1 MIANEKNAAAKKPIS
16 IASVLT
22 TIKKLAS
29 KITTLH
35 LAVLF
40 VIASIFLAYI
50 CVAPPTDL
58 PNWPLYRINTR
69 IWQSLERFGKHVK
82 PYHLRVLTSASQH
95 FESRVLFLIT
105 YMDVPDHLHKAGK
118 PLSCEELKPLI
129 DEANVEIVNL
139 PYLCRV
145 LHAASHFDFLVEAE
159 EHKYEL
165 SELGKYLV
173 KSHPKSLNGY
183 VQMIAGDEAFI
194 IATALSRSIFTGNS
208 GFKETYREEL
218 LDHLKSD
225 PPFQE
230 IFDRGMADN
239 ARLVAPAIIAD
250 YPSFGSCKHI
260 CDIGGGVGSFLYSV
274 LEYYTYG
281 IKGTVFD
288 LTDVIDGAK
297 LVLEVYIFVIKFAL
311 FCAIENFW
319 RIKLLPMRRYLCML
333 EISLKPYLNSG
344 ELLCGVLHRCYE
356 SEFL

>member
-1 MIANEKNAAAKKPIS
+1 MIAENKKGAVSKNA
-16 IASVLT
+16 SVIG
-22 TIKKLAS
+22 TIKHLLS
-29 KITTLH
+29 KISTLH
-35 LAVLF
+35 LAVLLAISS
-40 VIASIFLAYI
+40 VFLAYI

-58 PNWPLYRINTR
+58 PNWPLYKVNTR

-105 YMDVPDHLHKAGK
+105 YLEIPEFLHKSEK
-118 PLSCEELKPLI
+118 PLSCEELKMLA
-129 DEANVEIVNL
+129 DARRTESVSL

-145 LHAASHFDFLVEAE
+145 LHAAAHFDFLVGDE

-218 LDHLKSD
+218 LEHMVTD
-225 PPFQE
+225 PAFQQV
-230 IFDRGMADN
+230 FDRGMADN

-274 LEYYTYG
+274 LEYYAYG

-288 LTDVIDGAK
+288 LPDVIDGAK
-297 LVLEVYIFVIKFAL
+297 
-311 FCAIENFW
+311 
-319 RIKLLPMRRYLCML
+319 
-333 EISLKPYLNSG
+333 
-344 ELLCGVLHRCYE
+344 
-356 SEFL
+356 

>member
-1 MIANEKNAAAKKPIS
+1 MIGNGKDAAAKKPVS
-16 IASVLT
+16 TGGVLASVRKLT
-22 TIKKLAS
+22 S
-29 KITTLH
+29 KITTMH

-58 PNWPLYRINTR
+58 PNWPLYRVNTR

-105 YMDVPDHLHKAGK
+105 YLGVPDHLHEAGK

-129 DEANVEIVNL
+129 DEGSVESVNL

-218 LDHLKSD
+218 LEHLKTD
-225 PPFQE
+225 PQFHE
-230 IFDRGMADN
+230 VFDRGMADN

-274 LEYYTYG
+274 LEYYSYG

-297 LVLEVYIFVIKFAL
+297 LVEGFCLCWFNLCL
-311 FCAIENFW
+311 FCFRKFLDQKDVTIE
-319 RIKLLPMRRYLCML
+319 K
-333 EISLKPYLNSG
+333 ISLHAGDFFKSIP
-344 ELLCGVLHRCYE
+344 
-356 SEFL
+356 EFG

>member
-1 MIANEKNAAAKKPIS
+1 MIANEKKGATDKRT
-16 IASVLT
+16 SVVVM
-22 TIKKLAS
+22 IKNLLS
-29 KITTLH
+29 KISTLH
-35 LAVLF
+35 LAVMLA
-40 VIASIFLAYI
+40 VASIFLAYI

-58 PNWPLYRINTR
+58 PNWPLYKVNTR
-69 IWQSLERFGKHVK
+69 VWQSLERFSKHVK

-105 YMDVPDHLHKAGK
+105 YLNVPEFLHNSEK
-118 PLSCEELKPLI
+118 PLSCEELKTMA
-129 DEANVEIVNL
+129 DARNAEAVNL
-139 PYLCRV
+139 AYLCRV
-145 LHAASHFDFLVEAE
+145 LHAAAHFDFLVEVE
-159 EHKYEL
+159 DHKYKL

-218 LDHLKSD
+218 LEHMVSD
-225 PPFQE
+225 PVFQQ

-274 LEYYTYG
+274 LEYYSYG

-288 LTDVIDGAK
+288 LPDVIEGAK
-297 LVLEVYIFVIKFAL
+297 
-311 FCAIENFW
+311 
-319 RIKLLPMRRYLCML
+319 
-333 EISLKPYLNSG
+333 
-344 ELLCGVLHRCYE
+344 
-356 SEFL
+356 

>member
-1 MIANEKNAAAKKPIS
+1 MIANDKKVATNKS
-16 IASVLT
+16 ASVVAM
-22 TIKKLAS
+22 IKNVLS

-35 LAVLF
+35 LAVLLA
-40 VIASIFLAYI
+40 ISSIFVAYI

-58 PNWPLYRINTR
+58 PNWPLYKINTR

-105 YMDVPDHLHKAGK
+105 YLDVPDFLHDSEK
-118 PLSCEELKPLI
+118 PLSCEELKMLA
-129 DEANVEIVNL
+129 DERQAETVNL

-145 LHAASHFDFLVEAE
+145 LHAAAHFDFLREVED
-159 EHKYEL
+159 HKYEL

-194 IATALSRSIFTGNS
+194 IATALSRSIFSGNS

-218 LDHLKSD
+218 LEHIVSD
-225 PPFQE
+225 PVFHE
-230 IFDRGMADN
+230 IFDRGMSDN

-274 LEYYTYG
+274 LEYYSYG

-288 LTDVIDGAK
+288 LSDVIDGAK
-297 LVLEVYIFVIKFAL
+297 
-311 FCAIENFW
+311 
-319 RIKLLPMRRYLCML
+319 
-333 EISLKPYLNSG
+333 
-344 ELLCGVLHRCYE
+344 
-356 SEFL
+356 

>member
-1 MIANEKNAAAKKPIS
+1 MIANDKKGAANKNT
-16 IASVLT
+16 SVVA
-22 TIKKLAS
+22 TIKNVLS
-29 KITTLH
+29 KISTLH
-35 LAVLF
+35 LGVLLA
-40 VIASIFLAYI
+40 IAAMLLAYI

-58 PNWPLYRINTR
+58 PNWPLYSVNTR

-105 YMDVPDHLHKAGK
+105 YLDVPDLLHKSEK
-118 PLSCEELKPLI
+118 PLSCEEIKMLI
-129 DEANVEIVNL
+129 DAKHVEAVNL
-139 PYLCRV
+139 PYLCRI
-145 LHAASHFDFLVEAE
+145 LHAAAHFDFLAEVE
-159 EHKYEL
+159 EHKYGL

-218 LDHLKSD
+218 LEHMVSD
-225 PPFQE
+225 PPFQQ
-230 IFDRGMADN
+230 IFDKGMADN

-260 CDIGGGVGSFLYSV
+260 CDIGGGIGSFLYSV
-274 LEYYTYG
+274 LEYYSYG

-288 LTDVIDGAK
+288 LPDVIDGAK
-297 LVLEVYIFVIKFAL
+297 
-311 FCAIENFW
+311 
-319 RIKLLPMRRYLCML
+319 
-333 EISLKPYLNSG
+333 
-344 ELLCGVLHRCYE
+344 
-356 SEFL
+356 